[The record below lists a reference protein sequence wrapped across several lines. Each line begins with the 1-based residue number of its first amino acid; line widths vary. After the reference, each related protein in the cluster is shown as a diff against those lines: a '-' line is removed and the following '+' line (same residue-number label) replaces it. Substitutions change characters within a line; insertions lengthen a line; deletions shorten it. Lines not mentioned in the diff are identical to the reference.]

1 MPVVETDV
9 QSGFGAMRQIVTGW
23 TSQLYQTIFS
33 HLYLVV
39 IILFLVVVIF
49 VISKSIQSFR
59 SSKIKKMKICST
71 NKWFD
76 WDTYKQYLKDQSNK

>member
-1 MPVVETDV
+1 MPVVETEV

-23 TSQLYQTIFS
+23 TSDLYQTIFS

-39 IILFLVVVIF
+39 IILFVVVVFF
-49 VISKSIQSFR
+49 VISKSIQSVK
-59 SSKIKKMKICST
+59 SSKIKQMKICST

-76 WDTYKQYLKDQSNK
+76 WDDYKQYLKDQSNK